1 MKFSRNFAKL
11 PAVVLAAS
19 LGVAACADEPMSA
32 FGRPGSAL
40 PIALELSSARAA
52 VGSRV
57 AVAVTLGD
65 VVGSTGGIQGDL
77 EFDPSRLKYIGQSPV
92 GDAIA
97 IVNDNAAANGE
108 LVFTAFNPR
117 GVEGRVAMFVFETKS
132 ADYASSLSYEHKLA
146 VAGNGDLRKMNV
158 QVRRDVIADGS
169 LSVPTDARDL
179 SIADWAVLA
188 GAEGTGAPIA
198 LRPGEYRLNLVYG
211 DVDFDASVGLFD
223 YLGVA
228 NAAVGNDPIIV
239 NTDGPA
245 TDVDLVIAGNVFP
258 ENTAGACGTEADGS
272 RVLDLFDYLA
282 IANEAVGLNEACVG
296 DVIPGR
302 GALPTTRQSIN
313 ATSSPDLTV
322 GAGETMTLTN
332 DRVWQLEGIL
342 RVQDGGT
349 LIVQAGT
356 RVEGLTDAAETQAI
370 FVERGGDIFVNGTL
384 HQPVVFTCTA
394 EPKFKGCWGGIFVA
408 GRGTVNLG
416 DAALGP
422 SPDGGCNQRP
432 GEGNAPV
439 YGGCNP
445 ADNSGSIRYAIIEYG
460 GKVIGA
466 NNELNGL
473 TLGGVGS
480 GTVVEY
486 VQIHGGTD
494 DGIEFFGG
502 DLSTNHLVLTGNDDD
517 GFDVSFGLRGTHQ
530 FVIIQSDAGASNN
543 DSKAIEADGNEPAPG
558 TNALPRTSPALYNF
572 TIIGNLALRTQNSAI
587 HLRRGS
593 GVKMY
598 NSLVAG
604 YEIGVDFDDALTC
617 DSFGDGPVDI
627 RNTTFIDVP
636 NLGQNDGSD
645 PLCGGVTSTTEGEEE
660 FIRLAGKLNVER
672 TGIAS
677 VLVNAF
683 DTNLPD
689 WRMLLVGGQPAEG
702 NTFAATGG
710 AVATNYRGAVAPV
723 NTAGDIPWYA
733 GWTRPFQSAIVP

>member
-1 MKFSRNFAKL
+1 MKFSRNLAKL

-97 IVNDNAAANGE
+97 IVNDNAAASGE

-117 GVEGRVAMFVFETKS
+117 GVDGRVAMFVFETKS

-146 VAGNGDLRKMNV
+146 VAGNGELRKLNV

-169 LSVPTDARDL
+169 LSVPSDARDL

-188 GAEGTGAPIA
+188 GAEGSGAPIA

-211 DVDFDASVGLFD
+211 DVDFDAAVGLFD

-239 NTDGPA
+239 GTDGPT

-258 ENTAGACGTEADGS
+258 QNAAGACGTEADGS

-302 GALPTTRQSIN
+302 GALPTTRQSLTP
-313 ATSSPDLTV
+313 TSSPDLIV
-322 GAGETMTLTN
+322 GAGETLTLTN
-332 DRVWQLEGIL
+332 DRVWQIEGIL
-342 RVQDGGT
+342 RVQDGGI
-349 LIVQAGT
+349 LNIQAGT
-356 RVEGLTDAAETQAI
+356 RVEGLTNAAETQAI
-370 FVERGGDIFVNGTL
+370 FVERGGQIFANGTL
-384 HQPVVFTCTA
+384 HQPIVFTCTA
-394 EPKFKGCWGGIFVA
+394 EPKFKGCWGGIFIA
-408 GRGTVNLG
+408 GRGTVNRG
-416 DAALGP
+416 DAAIGP
-422 SPDGGCNQRP
+422 SPDGCNQRV
-432 GEGNAPV
+432 GEGNAPR

-445 ADNSGSIRYAIIEYG
+445 ADNSGVIRYAIVEYG
-460 GKVIGA
+460 GRIIGSD
-466 NNELNGL
+466 NELNNL

-486 VQIHGGTD
+486 VQAHGGSD

-502 DLSTNHLVLTGNDDD
+502 DLSTRYLVATGNDDD
-517 GFDVSFGLRGTHQ
+517 QFDVSFGLRGDHQ
-530 FVIIQSDAGASNN
+530 FVILQADVGAVSN

-558 TNALPRTSPALYNF
+558 FADLPRTAPRLWNF
-572 TIIGNLALRTQNSAI
+572 TIIGNLASRTQNAAI
-587 HLRRGS
+587 HIRRANGL
-593 GVKMY
+593 KLY

-604 YEIGVDFDDALTC
+604 YEIGVDFDDVLTC
-617 DSFGDGPVDI
+617 DAFGTGIPVI
-627 RNTTFIDVP
+627 SNTTFIDVP
-636 NLGQNDGSD
+636 NLGQNDASD
-645 PLCGGVTSTTEGEEE
+645 PLCGGATSVTEGEEQYVRSFASNRE
-660 FIRLAGKLNVER
+660 I

-677 VLVNAF
+677 VLVNGF

-689 WRMLLVGGQPAEG
+689 WRMRLVGGQPAEG
-702 NTFAATGG
+702 NTFAATNG

-723 NTAGDIPWYA
+723 NTAGDIPWYS
-733 GWTRPFQSAIVP
+733 GWTRPFQSALVP